1 VYYRHLA
8 SRQRRRRHVVCSTR
22 VVNVNAMTA
31 CACVCVCVSFLRF
44 LASRPP
50 RAATVSSSFR
60 SVSFR
65 PVAARMHAL
74 RTHVTHIYVC
84 TYVCVCCMFL
94 ARDSPPRPI
103 LAFLFRRAHSDRVTA
118 NESRDLSGSSWRSKE
133 EQETH
138 HGIGEAERVARTS
151 SDSSRLF
158 SSCCREWISR
168 SYPSF
173 VT

>member
-1 VYYRHLA
+1 
-8 SRQRRRRHVVCSTR
+8 
-22 VVNVNAMTA
+22 MTA

-84 TYVCVCCMFL
+84 TYVCVCCMYSRSRLAAAAHSRVSLSARTLRSRHRERIAGSFWIELEKQGGTRNAPRHRRSRTRRSYILGFL
-94 ARDSPPRPI
+94 ETLLILLPRVDF
-103 LAFLFRRAHSDRVTA
+103 AFL
-118 NESRDLSGSSWRSKE
+118 SKLC
-133 EQETH
+133 H
-138 HGIGEAERVARTS
+138 IVAS
-151 SDSSRLF
+151 MSL
-158 SSCCREWISR
+158 
-168 SYPSF
+168 
-173 VT
+173 